1 MEIKHHLTILLLLIG
16 SSNLFAQLGNET
28 SDEEEKDRIAIGD
41 NAMNAQRESAW
52 SLSSSNFDW
61 KAPMQVNGRWEAVS
75 LPSRNFNITV
85 PSTSSR
91 QRTGYTQSQ
100 IKAYKRAKRVEEH
113 NAWVERRNAEIE
125 AANEAARRRTEERKR
140 RIEEENRRDRERGL
154 MEYYARTASYHQAN
168 AARDHWM
175 ATEGVRHLRE
185 DFHAIDMAQIPQGQF
200 TPKMEGMSGK
210 ELANLINTNEN
221 STIEGNITV
230 TFVESNESRDNK
242 RSVAINKENNF
253 IDLFDDG
260 GYNQNE
266 AFRWNEALQ
275 FDNPLIKPSSNWK
288 AVQGY
293 TKTLLIEKGQL
304 NLNNFNITSLP
315 NMGCVALIGD
325 SILLLDNDS
334 LPFLQWKVESNIS
347 EVVVCGAR
355 TFGKQDYKIVEIKDD
370 SLIVVCEFES
380 DEFNIY
386 SETDNTL
393 LICAKIFDL
402 NIVTRINVE
411 EMKYDELLRTTS
423 SIRKVVS
430 NGKAVFAL
438 LKDRIIEISKHPTLF
453 YFSKNGINDICMC
466 PDGLLLAT
474 DETIVLL
481 KSSNET
487 FSFDKNGATR
497 LWCDG
502 TDIYVIDTKGNLIR
516 YSKKQQ
522 L

>member
-1 MEIKHHLTILLLLIG
+1 MRFRFAIFMLFIG
-16 SSNLFAQLGNET
+16 NCSLYAQLGNET

-75 LPSRNFNITV
+75 LPSRNVNISI

-91 QRTGYTQSQ
+91 QRSGYTQSQ
-100 IKAYKRAKRVEEH
+100 IKAYKRAKRVQEH

-125 AANEAARRRTEERKR
+125 AANEAARRRAEERKR

-154 MEYYARTASYHQAN
+154 MEYYARTAGFHQAN
-168 AARDHWM
+168 AERDHWM

-185 DFHAIDMAQIPQGQF
+185 DYHATDLADIPQGQF
-200 TPKMEGMSGK
+200 TPKIEGMSGK
-210 ELANLINTNEN
+210 ELANLLNTNDDN
-221 STIEGNITV
+221 NTIEGDITV
-230 TFVESNESRDNK
+230 TFVENNESRDNK
-242 RSVAINKENNF
+242 RGVAINKDNSF

-260 GYNQNE
+260 GRNQTE
-266 AFRWNEALQ
+266 VFRWNEALHS
-275 FDNPLIKPSSNWK
+275 DKPLITPSSNWK

-304 NLNNFNITSLP
+304 NLNKFNITSLP
-315 NMGCVALIGD
+315 NMGCVTLIGD

-334 LPFLQWKVESNIS
+334 LPFLQWNVESNIS

-355 TFGKQDYKIVEIKDD
+355 TFGKQDYKIVEIEDD
-370 SLIVVCEFES
+370 GLKVICEFES

-386 SETDNTL
+386 PETDNTL
-393 LICAKIFDL
+393 LICAKIFDM
-402 NIVTRINVE
+402 NIVTRINVK

-430 NGKAVFAL
+430 NRTAVFAL
-438 LKDRIIEISKHPTLF
+438 LTDRIIEISNYPTLF
-453 YFSKNGINDICMC
+453 YYSPNCINDICMC

-474 DETIVLL
+474 DDTIVLL
-481 KSSNET
+481 KSANDT
-487 FSFDKNGATR
+487 FSFDKSGASR

-502 TDIYVIDTKGNLIR
+502 ADIYVIDTEGNLIR
-516 YSKKQQ
+516 FSKNQ
-522 L
+522 

>member
-1 MEIKHHLTILLLLIG
+1 MEIKYHLTILLLLIG

-28 SDEEEKDRIAIGD
+28 SDEEEKDRIARGD

-61 KAPMQVNGRWEAVS
+61 KAPVQNNGRWDAVS
-75 LPSRNFNITV
+75 LPKRSVKISV
-85 PSTSSR
+85 PSTSTR
-91 QRTGYTQSQ
+91 QRSGNTQSRNNA
-100 IKAYKRAKRVEEH
+100 KNRATSIANH
-113 NAWVERRNAEIE
+113 NAWVERRNADIE
-125 AANEAARRRTEERKR
+125 AANEEARIRAEQRKAE
-140 RIEEENRRDRERGL
+140 IEKDNRQDRERGL
-154 MEYYARTASYHQAN
+154 MEYYARMEGFHQAN

-175 ATEGVRHLRE
+175 ATEGIRRLRE
-185 DFHAIDMAQIPQGQF
+185 DYHATDLADIPQGQF

-210 ELANLINTNEN
+210 ELANLLNKDEINTV
-221 STIEGNITV
+221 EGDITV

-242 RSVAINKENNF
+242 RGVAINKDNNF

-260 GYNQNE
+260 GCNQNE
-266 AFRWNEALQ
+266 VYRWNEALHS
-275 FDNPLIKPSSNWK
+275 DKPLITPSSDWK

-304 NLNNFNITSLP
+304 NLNKFNITSLP

-334 LPFLQWKVESNIS
+334 LPFLQWNVESDIS

-370 SLIVVCEFES
+370 GLEVICEFES

-393 LICAKIFDL
+393 LICAKIFDM

-430 NGKAVFAL
+430 NRTAVLAL
-438 LKDRIIEISKHPTLF
+438 LTERIIEISNNPTLF
-453 YFSKNGINDICMC
+453 YYSPNCINDICMC

-474 DETIVLL
+474 DDTVVLL
-481 KSSNET
+481 KSAHEK
-487 FSFDKNGATR
+487 FSFDKSGASR

-502 TDIYVIDTKGNLIR
+502 TDVYMIDTKGNLIR
-516 YSKKQQ
+516 YSKY
-522 L
+522 